1 MNQGRIIEYIDRGKF
16 VCTLCLQDK
25 GNRLLLLTPSNRQ
38 VNISPKR
45 AVLITGS
52 GIDISRPRED
62 LLEILKES
70 ERARKSLRELVDV
83 RELWELTKDEKESF
97 NHKYLTQLAFG
108 EAATDNH
115 FSALVRA
122 LFEDRLYFKMKDGL
136 FLPNPEERVEQ
147 ILRQREEEALKEERL
162 GDGSVWLK
170 AIWQGSKPDEPSC
183 RENIVETLI
192 QLALHGNEAPDLKYG
207 KELLSRAGLS
217 DIRNSRD
224 LLFRLGI
231 WDEDENLNILRSGI
245 ETSFTK
251 DQLEESS
258 RLAVKKSTFE
268 GCEDLRGLPTMT
280 IDGPLTRDYDD
291 ALSLEIASDI
301 LEVGIHI
308 ADVAEVILPESIL
321 DKGAGE
327 RASSLYLP
335 RRQIPMIPPDL
346 SQDSLSL
353 KQGCDRQAI
362 SLLARFDKIGTL
374 LDYRFLRS
382 VIRVQRQLTYDD
394 VNESLISESPFKEM
408 YQLCQHLRQKRGEQG
423 ALSLSLPEVEVR
435 LNPDASLSLELV
447 DQNTPSRMIVSEFMI
462 LYNWLAAVFCKEHD
476 LPVLF
481 RTQKQPTEKLDP
493 QEKAYIYYVFRQ
505 RRKLLPLYL
514 DTDPGPHSGLGLDVY
529 TQVTSPI
536 RRYLDI
542 VVQRQIS
549 SFLMGKG
556 PIYDV
561 EKLEEIRTS
570 VEPLVKNLAMAKR
583 NRMRY
588 WTLKFLAQNLGAR
601 YKALVLDEFKSKYR
615 IVLEDCLLLAEIKR
629 QNGLILGPGQE
640 ILVDV
645 KKSDPWEDRL
655 ELVCADSSS
664 DYRRYGSG

>member
-1 MNQGRIIEYIDRGKF
+1 MNQGKIIEYIDRGKF

-45 AVLITGS
+45 AALITAS

-62 LLEILKES
+62 LLEMLKES

-136 FLPNPEERVEQ
+136 FLPNSEERVEQ
-147 ILRQREEEALKEERL
+147 ILRQREEKALKEERL
-162 GDGSVWLK
+162 GHGSEWLK
-170 AIWQGSKPDEPSC
+170 AIWQGRKPDEPSC

-192 QLALHGNEAPDLKYG
+192 QLALHGNEAPDFKYG
-207 KELLSRAGLS
+207 KELLSLAGLS

-231 WDEDENLNILRSGI
+231 WDEDENLDILRLGI
-245 ETSFTK
+245 ETSFKK

-258 RLAVKKSTFE
+258 RLAKEERSFE

-291 ALSLEIASDI
+291 ALSLEMAGDI

-308 ADVAEVILPESIL
+308 ANVAEVILPESIL
-321 DKGAGE
+321 DKGAVE

-335 RRQIPMIPPDL
+335 KRQIPMIPPDL

-382 VIRVQRQLTYDD
+382 VIRVQQQLTYDD
-394 VNESLISESPFKEM
+394 VNESLISERPFKEM

-435 LNPDASLSLELV
+435 LSPDESLSLELV

-514 DTDPGPHSGLGLDVY
+514 DTDPNPHSGLGLDLY
-529 TQVTSPI
+529 TQATSPI

-556 PIYDV
+556 PVYNV
-561 EKLEEIRTS
+561 EKLEEIRTAI
-570 VEPLVKNLAMAKR
+570 EPLVKNLAMVKR
-583 NRMRY
+583 NRTRY
-588 WTLKFLAQNLGAR
+588 WTLKFLAQHLGAR

-615 IVLEDCLLLAEIKR
+615 IVLEDCQLLAEIKR

-645 KKSDPWEDRL
+645 KKSDPWADRL
-655 ELVCADSSS
+655 ELACVDASS